1 MTTTPIAMLSHN
13 FAEVK
18 KLRSAGNFASAL
30 PLVHSSKIESDE
42 DAFEAMICLFVSGN
56 LEAVLGQVGRH
67 EWKSKWSRNASQ
79 ALVGLIAHK
88 DEALSLARTA
98 VSEPGVTYDA
108 VALYL
113 ILLHTNRLIDE
124 AQAYIRARL
133 QDPPPGEVLLYI
145 ALAEIA
151 WAAGNWAGAYSL
163 ALSVL
168 SRDMNNFR
176 ALLISSLASYELG
189 NIHESLGYAIRAQR
203 IAQAVPAV
211 ALQLMRCQNKIGDYY
226 AAIAAFNGLGGAEN
240 VPSEFHAE
248 LGVAYS
254 GLGDREKAV
263 DAYKKALST
272 ERKSILA
279 LRNLLELYVNSG
291 AGEDLRRLVK
301 KHEADIHGNTDCV
314 QLLGLDCLKRG
325 DLDGSFD
332 MFRKCLSLTRSAEY
346 FRGWPVPEPR
356 IRHDYEQL
364 ELLQQRGRLTESA
377 ALALPVLK
385 RYYDRTGDVGKA
397 FYPEGNDAEA
407 LRAAL
412 GAFHYW
418 PDAPFS
424 GKALGEADYDAV
436 EASYFKNAP
445 SLVVIDDFLTSS
457 ALSELRRFCEEATV
471 WKSQYGN
478 GYAGT
483 FLSEG
488 FCPRVLLAAADELRR
503 AMPSVLGDHAL
514 IQAWAFKYDQ
524 RMRGTNLHA
533 DLAKVNVNFWIT
545 PDAACEDRET
555 GGMVIYDV
563 PAPRNW
569 SFQDYNNN
577 RAKIDAYMKE
587 QGAKPHRVPYREN
600 RCVLFDSTLF
610 HATDEL
616 HFKPG
621 YSNRRVNI
629 TLLYGKA
636 LHF

>member
-1 MTTTPIAMLSHN
+1 MLSHN
-13 FAEVK
+13 FAEVR

-56 LEAVLGQVGRH
+56 FEAVLGQVGRH

-79 ALVGLIAHK
+79 ALLGLITHK
-88 DEALSLARTA
+88 DSRETLSLARTA

-113 ILLHTNRLIDE
+113 ILLQTNGLIDE
-124 AQAYIRARL
+124 AQAYIRAKL
-133 QDPPPGEVLLYI
+133 QDPPPSEVLLYI

-151 WAAGNWAGAYSL
+151 CTTRNWAGAYSL

-176 ALLISSLASYELG
+176 ALLISSFAGYELG
-189 NIHESLGYAIRAQR
+189 NIDESLGYAIRADR
-203 IAQAVPAV
+203 VVQAVPAV
-211 ALQLMRCQNKIGDYY
+211 TLQLMRCKNKIGDYY
-226 AAIAAFNGLGGAEN
+226 AAIAAFNTLGGAEK
-240 VPSEFHAE
+240 VPAEFHAE

-254 GLGDREKAV
+254 ALGNREKAV
-263 DAYKKALST
+263 AAYRKALST
-272 ERKSILA
+272 EPKSILA

-291 AGEDLRRLVK
+291 AREDLRRLVK
-301 KHEADIHGNTDCV
+301 EHETDIHDNTDCV
-314 QLLGLDCLKRG
+314 QLLGLDCLNRA

-332 MFRKCLSLTRSAEY
+332 MFRKCLSLTRRVEY
-346 FRGWPVPEPR
+346 FPGWPVPEPR

-397 FYPEGNDAEA
+397 FYPEGNDAEV
-407 LRAAL
+407 LRGAL
-412 GAFHYW
+412 GKFHYW

-424 GKALGEADYDAV
+424 GKALGETDYDAV
-436 EASYFKNAP
+436 EASYFKSAP
-445 SLVVIDDFLTSS
+445 SLVVIDDFLTRP
-457 ALSELRRFCEEATV
+457 ALVELRRFCEEATV

-478 GYAGT
+478 GYVGAL
-483 FLSEG
+483 LSEG
-488 FCPRVLLAAADELRR
+488 FYPRVLLAVADELRR
-503 AMPSVLGDHAL
+503 AMPAVLGDHAL

-524 RMRGTNLHA
+524 RMRGINLHA
-533 DLAKVNVNFWIT
+533 DLAKINVNFWIT

-577 RAKIDAYMKE
+577 PAKIDAYLKE
-587 QGAKPHRVPYREN
+587 QGARPHRVPYREN

>member
-1 MTTTPIAMLSHN
+1 MLSRD
-13 FAEVK
+13 FSEIK

-30 PLVHSSKIESDE
+30 PLVNSSKIVSDE

-56 LEAVLGQVGRH
+56 LEGVLGQVGRY

-88 DEALSLARTA
+88 DLREALSLARSA
-98 VSEPGVTYDA
+98 VGEPGIPYDA

-113 ILLHTNRLIDE
+113 ILLHANRLMDE
-124 AQAYIRARL
+124 AQAYIQASL
-133 QDPPPGEVLLYI
+133 QDPPPSEVLLYL
-145 ALAEIA
+145 AMAEIA
-151 WAAGNWAGAYSL
+151 AATGNPEGAYSL

-168 SRDMNNFR
+168 SRDTNNFR
-176 ALLISSLASYELG
+176 ALLISSLAGYDLG
-189 NIHESLGYAIRAQR
+189 NFHESLGYAIRAHR
-203 IAQAVPAV
+203 IAPGMPAV
-211 ALQLMRCQNKIGDYY
+211 TLQLMRCQNKIGDYY
-226 AAIAAFNGLGGAEN
+226 AAIAAFNGLAGAQN
-240 VPSEFHAE
+240 LPAEFHAE

-254 GLGDREKAV
+254 ALGDRDKAV
-263 DAYKKALST
+263 DAYRKALTT
-272 ERKSILA
+272 ERKPILA
-279 LRNLLELYVNSG
+279 LRSLLELYVNSG
-291 AGEDLRRLVK
+291 ADEDLRRLVK
-301 KHEADIHGNTDCV
+301 EHEAQIHGNTDCV

-332 MFRKCLSLTRSAEY
+332 MFRKCLSLARKVEY
-346 FRGWPVPEPR
+346 FLGWPVPEAR

-385 RYYDRTGDVGKA
+385 RYYDRTGGVQKA
-397 FYPEGNDAEA
+397 FTPEGGDVESLRGA
-407 LRAAL
+407 LAKY
-412 GAFHYW
+412 HYW
-418 PDAPFS
+418 PDVPFS

-471 WKSQYGN
+471 WKSHYGN
-478 GYAGT
+478 GYVGA
-483 FLSEG
+483 FLSDG
-488 FCPRVLLAAADELRR
+488 FCPRVLLTLADELRR
-503 AMPSVLGDHAL
+503 AMPSVIGDHAL

-524 RMRGTNLHA
+524 RMRGINLHA

-555 GGMVIYDV
+555 GGMIIYDV

-569 SFQDYNNN
+569 SFLDYNNN
-577 RAKIDAYMKE
+577 QAKIDAYVKE
-587 QGAKPHRVPYREN
+587 RGARPHRVSYKEN

-621 YSNRRVNI
+621 YSNRRVNV

>member
-1 MTTTPIAMLSHN
+1 M
-13 FAEVK
+13 
-18 KLRSAGNFASAL
+18 
-30 PLVHSSKIESDE
+30 
-42 DAFEAMICLFVSGN
+42 
-56 LEAVLGQVGRH
+56 
-67 EWKSKWSRNASQ
+67 
-79 ALVGLIAHK
+79 
-88 DEALSLARTA
+88 
-98 VSEPGVTYDA
+98 
-108 VALYL
+108 
-113 ILLHTNRLIDE
+113 
-124 AQAYIRARL
+124 
-133 QDPPPGEVLLYI
+133 
-145 ALAEIA
+145 
-151 WAAGNWAGAYSL
+151 
-163 ALSVL
+163 
-168 SRDMNNFR
+168 
-176 ALLISSLASYELG
+176 
-189 NIHESLGYAIRAQR
+189 
-203 IAQAVPAV
+203 
-211 ALQLMRCQNKIGDYY
+211 
-226 AAIAAFNGLGGAEN
+226 
-240 VPSEFHAE
+240 
-248 LGVAYS
+248 
-254 GLGDREKAV
+254 
-263 DAYKKALST
+263 
-272 ERKSILA
+272 
-279 LRNLLELYVNSG
+279 NSG
-291 AGEDLRRLVK
+291 AGEDLRRFVK
-301 KHEADIHGNTDCV
+301 EHEAEIHGNTDCV

-332 MFRKCLSLTRSAEY
+332 MFRKCLTLTRGVES
-346 FRGWPVPEPR
+346 FLGWPVPEPR

-364 ELLQQRGRLTESA
+364 ELLQQRGRLTGSA

-385 RYYDRTGDVGKA
+385 RYYDRTGDFGKA

-407 LRAAL
+407 LRGAL
-412 GAFHYW
+412 GEFHNW

-424 GKALGEADYDAV
+424 GKALGKTDYDAV
-436 EASYFKNAP
+436 EASYLRSAP

-457 ALSELRRFCEEATV
+457 ALLELRRFCEEATV

-478 GYAGT
+478 GYVGT

-488 FCPRVLLAAADELRR
+488 FCPRVLLAVADELRR

-524 RMRGTNLHA
+524 RMRGTNIHA

-587 QGAKPHRVPYREN
+587 QGARSHRVPYREN

-621 YSNRRVNI
+621 YSNRRINI

>member
-1 MTTTPIAMLSHN
+1 MLSHS
-13 FAEVK
+13 FAEVR

-56 LEAVLGQVGRH
+56 FEAVLGQVGRH

-79 ALVGLIAHK
+79 ALLGLITHK
-88 DEALSLARTA
+88 DSRETLSLARTA

-113 ILLHTNRLIDE
+113 ILLQTNGLIDE
-124 AQAYIRARL
+124 AQAYIRAKL
-133 QDPPPGEVLLYI
+133 QDPPPSEVLLYI

-151 WAAGNWAGAYSL
+151 CTTRNWAGAYSL

-176 ALLISSLASYELG
+176 ALLISSFAGYELG
-189 NIHESLGYAIRAQR
+189 NIDESLGYAIRADR
-203 IAQAVPAV
+203 VVQAVPAV
-211 ALQLMRCQNKIGDYY
+211 TLQLMRCKNKIGDYY
-226 AAIAAFNGLGGAEN
+226 AAIAAFNTLGGAEK
-240 VPSEFHAE
+240 VPAEFHAE

-254 GLGDREKAV
+254 ALGNREKAV
-263 DAYKKALST
+263 AAYRKALST
-272 ERKSILA
+272 EPKSILA

-291 AGEDLRRLVK
+291 AREDLRRLVK
-301 KHEADIHGNTDCV
+301 EHETDIHDNTDCV
-314 QLLGLDCLKRG
+314 QLLGLDCLNRA

-332 MFRKCLSLTRSAEY
+332 MFRKCLSLTRRVEY
-346 FRGWPVPEPR
+346 FPGWPVPEPR

-397 FYPEGNDAEA
+397 FYPEGNDAEV
-407 LRAAL
+407 LRGAL
-412 GAFHYW
+412 GKFHYW

-424 GKALGEADYDAV
+424 GKALGETDYDAV
-436 EASYFKNAP
+436 EASYFKSAP
-445 SLVVIDDFLTSS
+445 SLVVIDDFLTRP
-457 ALSELRRFCEEATV
+457 ALVELRRFCEEATV

-478 GYAGT
+478 GYVGAL
-483 FLSEG
+483 LSEG
-488 FCPRVLLAAADELRR
+488 FYPRVLLAVADELRR
-503 AMPSVLGDHAL
+503 AMPAVLGDHAL

-524 RMRGTNLHA
+524 RMRGINLHA
-533 DLAKVNVNFWIT
+533 DLAKINVNFWIT

-577 RAKIDAYMKE
+577 PAKIDAYLKE
-587 QGAKPHRVPYREN
+587 QGARPHRVPYREN

>member
-1 MTTTPIAMLSHN
+1 MLSHN

-226 AAIAAFNGLGGAEN
+226 AAIAAFNGLAGWRMPL
-240 VPSEFHAE
+240 PSFM
-248 LGVAYS
+248 
-254 GLGDREKAV
+254 
-263 DAYKKALST
+263 
-272 ERKSILA
+272 
-279 LRNLLELYVNSG
+279 RN
-291 AGEDLRRLVK
+291 
-301 KHEADIHGNTDCV
+301 
-314 QLLGLDCLKRG
+314 
-325 DLDGSFD
+325 
-332 MFRKCLSLTRSAEY
+332 
-346 FRGWPVPEPR
+346 W
-356 IRHDYEQL
+356 
-364 ELLQQRGRLTESA
+364 
-377 ALALPVLK
+377 ALPI
-385 RYYDRTGDVGKA
+385 
-397 FYPEGNDAEA
+397 
-407 LRAAL
+407 
-412 GAFHYW
+412 
-418 PDAPFS
+418 PDWAI
-424 GKALGEADYDAV
+424 G
-436 EASYFKNAP
+436 
-445 SLVVIDDFLTSS
+445 T
-457 ALSELRRFCEEATV
+457 RRSMPTR
-471 WKSQYGN
+471 KH
-478 GYAGT
+478 
-483 FLSEG
+483 
-488 FCPRVLLAAADELRR
+488 CPRNASRSSPCA
-503 AMPSVLGDHAL
+503 
-514 IQAWAFKYDQ
+514 ICW
-524 RMRGTNLHA
+524 N
-533 DLAKVNVNFWIT
+533 
-545 PDAACEDRET
+545 
-555 GGMVIYDV
+555 
-563 PAPRNW
+563 
-569 SFQDYNNN
+569 
-577 RAKIDAYMKE
+577 
-587 QGAKPHRVPYREN
+587 
-600 RCVLFDSTLF
+600 ST
-610 HATDEL
+610 
-616 HFKPG
+616 
-621 YSNRRVNI
+621 
-629 TLLYGKA
+629 
-636 LHF
+636 

>member
-1 MTTTPIAMLSHN
+1 MLSQN

-98 VSEPGVTYDA
+98 VSEPGVAYDA

-113 ILLHTNRLIDE
+113 ILLHANRLIDE

-151 WAAGNWAGAYSL
+151 SATGNWAGAYSL
-163 ALSVL
+163 SLSVL

-176 ALLISSLASYELG
+176 ALLISSLAAYELG
-189 NIHESLGYAIRAQR
+189 SIHESLGYAIRAHR

-226 AAIAAFNGLGGAEN
+226 AAIAAFNGLGGAEGIL
-240 VPSEFHAE
+240 PEFHAE

-254 GLGDREKAV
+254 GLGDRDKAV

-272 ERKSILA
+272 GRTPVLA
-279 LRNLLELYVNSG
+279 LRNLLELHVNSG

-301 KHEADIHGNTDCV
+301 KHEAEIHGNTDCV

-346 FRGWPVPEPR
+346 FLGWPVPEPR

-364 ELLQQRGRLTESA
+364 ELLQQRGKLTESA

-385 RYYDRTGDVGKA
+385 RYYERTGDVRRA
-397 FYPEGNDAEA
+397 FHPEGGDAEA
-407 LRAAL
+407 LSRAL
-412 GAFHYW
+412 GKFHHW
-418 PDAPFS
+418 PDVPFS
-424 GKALGEADYDAV
+424 GKALGEADYGAV
-436 EASYFKNAP
+436 EASYFKNTP
-445 SLVVIDDFLTSS
+445 CLVVIDDFLASS
-457 ALSELRRFCEEATV
+457 ALSELRRFCEEATI

-478 GYAGT
+478 GYVGT

-488 FCPRVLLAAADELRR
+488 FCPRVLLAAADELRQV
-503 AMPSVLGDHAL
+503 MP
-514 IQAWAFKYDQ
+514 
-524 RMRGTNLHA
+524 
-533 DLAKVNVNFWIT
+533 NVI
-545 PDAACEDRET
+545 
-555 GGMVIYDV
+555 
-563 PAPRNW
+563 
-569 SFQDYNNN
+569 
-577 RAKIDAYMKE
+577 
-587 QGAKPHRVPYREN
+587 
-600 RCVLFDSTLF
+600 
-610 HATDEL
+610 
-616 HFKPG
+616 
-621 YSNRRVNI
+621 
-629 TLLYGKA
+629 
-636 LHF
+636 

>member
-1 MTTTPIAMLSHN
+1 MLSRD
-13 FAEVK
+13 FSEVK

-30 PLVHSSKIESDE
+30 PLVNSSKIISDE

-67 EWKSKWSRNASQ
+67 EWKSTWSRNASQ

-88 DEALSLARTA
+88 DPREALSLARSA
-98 VSEPGVTYDA
+98 VGEPGIPYDA

-113 ILLHTNRLIDE
+113 ILLHANRLIDE

-133 QDPPPGEVLLYI
+133 QDPPPNEVLLYTVM
-145 ALAEIA
+145 AEIA
-151 WAAGNWAGAYSL
+151 AATGNSAGAYSL

-168 SRDMNNFR
+168 SRDMDNFR
-176 ALLISSLASYELG
+176 ALLISSLATYELG
-189 NIHESLGYAIRAQR
+189 NFHGSLGYAIRAHG
-203 IAQAVPAV
+203 IAPGMPAV
-211 ALQLMRCQNKIGDYY
+211 TLQLMRCQNKIGDYY
-226 AAIAAFNGLGGAEN
+226 AAIAAFNGLGGAQN
-240 VPSEFHAE
+240 LPAEFHAE

-254 GLGDREKAV
+254 ALGDREKAV
-263 DAYKKALST
+263 DAYRNALST
-272 ERKSILA
+272 DRRPIVA
-279 LRNLLELYVNSG
+279 LRSLLELYVNSG
-291 AGEDLRRLVK
+291 ADEDLRRLVK
-301 KHEADIHGNTDCV
+301 EHEAEIHGNGDCV

-332 MFRKCLSLTRSAEY
+332 MFRECLSLARKVEY
-346 FRGWPVPEPR
+346 FLGWPVPESR

-385 RYYDRTGDVGKA
+385 RYYVRTGGAQKA
-397 FYPEGNDAEA
+397 FYPENGDAEA
-407 LRAAL
+407 LRGAL
-412 GAFHYW
+412 AKYHYW

-424 GKALGEADYDAV
+424 GKALGDADYDTV
-436 EASYFKNAP
+436 EASYFKNVP
-445 SLVVIDDFLTSS
+445 SLVVIDDFLASS

-471 WKSQYGN
+471 WKAHYGN
-478 GYAGT
+478 GYVGA
-483 FLSEG
+483 FLSDG
-488 FCPRVLLAAADELRR
+488 LCPRVLLAVADELRR
-503 AMPSVLGDHAL
+503 AMPNVIGDHAL

-524 RMRGTNLHA
+524 RMQGIKLHA

-555 GGMVIYDV
+555 GGMIVYDV
-563 PAPRNW
+563 PAPRSW

-577 RAKIDAYMKE
+577 QAKIDAYMKE
-587 QGAKPHRVPYREN
+587 RGAKPRRVSYKEN

-621 YSNRRVNI
+621 YSNRRVNV